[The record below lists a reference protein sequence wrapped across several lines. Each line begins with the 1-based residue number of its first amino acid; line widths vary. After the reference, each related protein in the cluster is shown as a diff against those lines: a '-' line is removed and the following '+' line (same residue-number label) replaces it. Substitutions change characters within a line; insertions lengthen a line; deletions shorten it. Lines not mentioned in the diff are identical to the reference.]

1 MLYGME
7 NKIIWKRCPKCGQW
21 CKAETGTMVN
31 FAKGV
36 YDCGVFGQKVG
47 GSVGSVFGEK
57 GKDVGKEIGQW
68 VVGMSLGAAN
78 GIKEGLLNEKY
89 VFDCKCGNFWSTDD
103 PNDKQNAE
111 FAAELAQEFSSL
123 PYLQRKHLF
132 ICDEL
137 GLLPSSFKVL
147 SKYYLP
153 SDIVFPTGHPIENT
167 LYVCHPYRQ
176 NSYLPYETYEIE
188 LLRDELREFKRIM
201 KKLGAKHIDYS
212 DLFKRDEEK
221 KKSTRKLFKGGGEN
235 IKNEVQGSYEMDLTS
250 EVEKGIQSEIK
261 ESWDGLL
268 TKEMPELP
276 DNLVW
281 YNHREDWKDECESR
295 LEGRTIQYSFT
306 ISVSSTEMTS
316 EQEREQINAE
326 LKVLHS
332 ASVSGGYKSDKS
344 LSLKKKSEMTWKV
357 NVEFYPLSDYEKK
370 EVPAIAPMVG
380 NTQQKQESSLKTKL
394 NVTWIMGAII
404 LILLAVILCM
414 LVL

>member
-21 CKAETGTMVN
+21 CKAETGTLAN
-31 FAKGV
+31 FVKGA
-36 YDCGVFGQKVG
+36 YDCCVLGQKVG
-47 GSVGSVFGEK
+47 ESVGGVFGEK
-57 GKDVGKEIGQW
+57 GKDIGGQIGHYVG
-68 VVGMSLGAAN
+68 GMSLGTAN
-78 GIKEGLLNEKY
+78 GLKEGLLNEKY
-89 VFDCKCGNFWSTDD
+89 VFKCKCGHFWSTDD
-103 PNDKQNAE
+103 PNDKENSIY
-111 FAAELAQEFSSL
+111 AAELAQEFSSL
-123 PYLQRKHLF
+123 PYIQRKHLF
-132 ICDEL
+132 ICNEI

-147 SKYYLP
+147 SIYSLP

-221 KKSTRKLFKGGGEN
+221 KESTRKLFKGGGEN
-235 IKNEVQGSYEMDLTS
+235 IKNEVQGSYEMGLTS

-281 YNHREDWKDECESR
+281 YHHREDWKDECESR

-332 ASVSGGYKSDKS
+332 ASVSGGYKSDNS

-380 NTQQKQESSLKTKL
+380 NTQQTQESSLKTKL

-404 LILLAVILCM
+404 LILLSVILSM
-414 LVL
+414 LIL